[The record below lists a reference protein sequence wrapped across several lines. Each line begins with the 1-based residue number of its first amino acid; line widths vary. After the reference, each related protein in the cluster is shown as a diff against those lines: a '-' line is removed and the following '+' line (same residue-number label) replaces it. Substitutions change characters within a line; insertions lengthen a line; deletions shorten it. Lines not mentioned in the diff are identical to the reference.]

1 MRVLPCAHLRKYRKS
16 SISVVC
22 GAGGCGRVP
31 LLILKQREEKKRM
44 VEQWL
49 EGHLRKRGD
58 TPEER
63 PKLIRLAGFAGIAAN
78 AVFAAVKLVVGTVAN
93 SVSIVSDAVNNL
105 ADALSS
111 VITLAGL
118 KLSERPPDYKHPLG
132 YGRIEYISGMIVSV
146 LVLMTGIEFFKTS
159 AARIA
164 HPEAVFFSTAQL
176 VVLAVT
182 IAGKWVLSR
191 FNIVVGKRTDSDSL
205 IASGMDAKMD
215 VAASIVTV
223 AAALVSKFTGWSI
236 DGYVGILLSLF
247 ILYTGVDL
255 VRGTLSS
262 IIGERPEKPLA
273 EGIKAEVLKYP
284 PVLGAYDLILHNY
297 GPATRLGSLNL
308 EIPDTETVEKTYA
321 AMNAAQRDVYRK
333 FGIYLTFGLYSV
345 NTYDRKVVE
354 ARETVKKLVLSIPG
368 AISMHAFNYDEE
380 RNAMRFDVVVD
391 FKVRDFPAFRAKAV
405 EKIRRVY
412 PDANV
417 SVNVDLDYA

>member
-1 MRVLPCAHLRKYRKS
+1 
-16 SISVVC
+16 
-22 GAGGCGRVP
+22 
-31 LLILKQREEKKRM
+31 M
-44 VEQWL
+44 VEQRL
-49 EGHLRKRGD
+49 EKFFRERGN

-146 LVLMTGIEFFKTS
+146 LVLMTGIEFFQTS
-159 AARIA
+159 AERIA

-176 VVLAVT
+176 AVLIVT
-182 IAGKWVLSR
+182 ILGKWILSR
-191 FNIVVGKRTDSDSL
+191 FNIVVGKKTDSDSL

-215 VAASIVTV
+215 VAASVVTV
-223 AAALVSKFTGWSI
+223 AAALISKITKWSV

-262 IIGERPEKPLA
+262 IIGERPEKSLA
-273 EGIKAEVLKYP
+273 ENIKAEVLKYRP
-284 PVLGAYDLILHNY
+284 ILGAYDLILHNY
-297 GPATRLGSLNL
+297 GPVTRLGSLNL
-308 EIPDTETVEKTYA
+308 EIPDTETVENAYA
-321 AMNAAQRDVYRK
+321 AMNAAQRDIYQK

-345 NTYDRKVVE
+345 NTYDREVVS
-354 ARETVKKLVLSIPG
+354 ARAAVQKMVLSMPG
-368 AISMHAFNYDEE
+368 AISLHAFNYDRTE
-380 RNAMRFDVVVD
+380 NTMRFDVVVD
-391 FKVRDFPAFRAKAV
+391 FSVHDFAAFREQAIQ
-405 EKIRRVY
+405 KIHLDY
-412 PDANV
+412 PNAAV
-417 SVNVDLDYA
+417 SVHVDLDYA